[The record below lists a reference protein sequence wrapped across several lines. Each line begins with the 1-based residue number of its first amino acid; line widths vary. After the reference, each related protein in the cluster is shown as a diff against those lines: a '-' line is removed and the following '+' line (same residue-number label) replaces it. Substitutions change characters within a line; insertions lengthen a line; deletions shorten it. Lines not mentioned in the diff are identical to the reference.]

1 MRIDNKLLI
10 VLLLLL
16 ASSIIISIFAHYND
30 RFPGDLWLSQG
41 IQSINGGLL
50 TSLMDGITIVFDTL
64 GSIIIVVAA
73 GLLLWWRTG
82 WHEAVLIV
90 AGGLLST
97 TSSLLKAIIDRPR
110 PSPDLVTAFS
120 QSDTSSFPSGHSS
133 FVIIILGLL
142 AFFALTRLQNIIL
155 RNLIITVMAAL
166 ILLVGFSRI
175 YLGVHWPS
183 DVLGGYLSGGVF
195 LTILIWIDKVWISTR
210 QNMVETAE
218 PEQHST
224 GV

>member
-1 MRIDNKLLI
+1 MRADYKFLVVLLI
-10 VLLLLL
+10 LL
-16 ASSIIISIFAHYND
+16 ATTITMSVFAHYND
-30 RFPGDLWLSQG
+30 RFPGDLWLAQG

-50 TSLMDGITIVFDTL
+50 TSLMDGITIVFGTL

-73 GLLLWWRTG
+73 GLLLWWRTS

-97 TSSLLKAIIDRPR
+97 TSSLFKAIIDRPR
-110 PSPDLVTAFS
+110 PSPDLVTVFYQAVN
-120 QSDTSSFPSGHSS
+120 SSFPSGHSS

-142 AFFALTRLQNIIL
+142 AYFALTRLQNIIL
-155 RNLIITVMAAL
+155 RNLIITVLTGL

-175 YLGVHWPS
+175 FLGVHWPS

-195 LTILIWIDKVWISTR
+195 LTIWIWIDKVWISRR
-210 QNMVETAE
+210 QNMVETTKL
-218 PEQHST
+218 EQHST
-224 GV
+224 SV